1 MIISIITMH
10 IIYIFFSFDLRVY
23 SNLIIPANKK
33 GHVPLKDRVK
43 RTAIELT
50 PCVHGAKCAESAEKS
65 GKRAC
70 ELIDFS
76 VNLNPLGPPKLKKIL
91 TNAYGSLGSYPDNRY
106 GGFKKAASDSLSV
119 KPENIIPG
127 NGSTELIRLFAETV
141 IEPGDR
147 ILIPVPTF
155 GEYEF
160 QCRLF
165 GGKIEHVD
173 YRKITEIRPQDYKAV
188 FLCNPNNP
196 TGRLI
201 KRREILQLAKKCVE
215 SSVFLFVDEAFIELS
230 DPQESIADFAALND
244 FVIVLRSLTK
254 IYAVPGLRIG
264 FAVASPDFACILNNI
279 RLPWNLNSLALE
291 SGIWLLKNNGD
302 YIDRSLGLIKKEREW
317 LMTRLG
323 SIRGFRPCPSD
334 SNFILVDIR
343 EFSIDSADMTARMLR
358 HGIII
363 RDCSSFGLKNHIRV
377 AVRKRGDNRKLIKAF
392 GGVISEWGSEL
403 AKNAIGKALEKG
415 VTARSRID
423 CEYYPCHFEGQDCT
437 FCFCPFYPCENN
449 RTGGELIHRPAGG
462 TVWSCAKCDV
472 IHRWDIAEKVLRALM
487 EGKKIKDVWELVVEP
502 VL

>member
-1 MIISIITMH
+1 MFES
-10 IIYIFFSFDLRVY
+10 VY

-33 GHVPLKDRVK
+33 GHVLLKDRVK
-43 RTAIELT
+43 RTAIELL
-50 PCVHGAKCAESAEKS
+50 PCVHGAKLAESAEKS

-76 VNLNPLGPPKLKKIL
+76 VNLNPLGPPKLKKVL
-91 TNAYGSLGSYPDNRY
+91 ANAYGTLGSYPDNRY
-106 GGFKKAASDSLSV
+106 EGFKKAASETLAV

-127 NGSTELIRLFAETV
+127 NGSSELIRLFAETV

-147 ILIPVPTF
+147 ILIPTPTF

-173 YRKITEIRPQDYKAV
+173 YRKITDVKPQGYKAV

-196 TGRLI
+196 TGKLI
-201 KRREILQLAKKCVE
+201 KRGEILQLAKKCVE
-215 SSVFLFVDEAFIELS
+215 SSVFLVVDEAFIELS
-230 DPQESIADFAALND
+230 DPQESIADFAASND

-279 RLPWNLNSLALE
+279 RLPWSLNSLALE

-334 SNFILVDIR
+334 ANFILVDIR
-343 EFSIDSADMTARMLR
+343 DFSIDSTDMAARMLR

-363 RDCSSFGLKNHIRV
+363 RDCSSFGLKNHIRI

-403 AKNAIGKALEKG
+403 AKNEIGKALEKG
-415 VTARSRID
+415 VAARSRID

-449 RTGGELIHRPAGG
+449 STGGELIHRSTGG
-462 TVWSCAKCDV
+462 TVWSCAKCDL
-472 IHRWDIAEKVLRALM
+472 IHRGDIADKVLKALM
-487 EGKKIKDVWELVVEP
+487 EGKNIKDVWKLVVEP